1 MYSLRKILQSEID
14 HSEFSNKC
22 VYYHFY
28 IDSLLNAIV
37 HIRRRFDDTRY
48 NIKKNEK
55 LYRHINR
62 NKEMYRYINEGK
74 KEEWNYPTIHN
85 SSTIR
90 NFVEHIN
97 EKNAKLIEAD
107 TYYGCFNVVYEGMDL
122 NTKEE
127 LRSNEKKQ
135 NNLLYLINKEYRILT
150 VKDEK
155 KKVEEYKLDLLELEK
170 ELKEMKAIN
179 DQIWEKLNTK

>member
-1 MYSLRKILQSEID
+1 
-14 HSEFSNKC
+14 
-22 VYYHFY
+22 
-28 IDSLLNAIV
+28 
-37 HIRRRFDDTRY
+37 
-48 NIKKNEK
+48 
-55 LYRHINR
+55 
-62 NKEMYRYINEGK
+62 
-74 KEEWNYPTIHN
+74 
-85 SSTIR
+85 
-90 NFVEHIN
+90 
-97 EKNAKLIEAD
+97 
-107 TYYGCFNVVYEGMDL
+107 MDL

-135 NNLLYLINKEYRILT
+135 NNLLDLINKEYRILT